1 MFLTV
6 HGKAKFQVTV
16 CKSCVMGSHLLPCD
30 IICLTLSVIDSKVS
44 DWVRVDFGQF
54 VVRTFS

>member
-6 HGKAKFQVTV
+6 HGKAKFPVIV
-16 CKSCVMGSHLLPCD
+16 CKSCVMGSHLLSSD
-30 IICLTLSVIDSKVS
+30 ICLTLSVIDSKVS

>member
-6 HGKAKFQVTV
+6 HSKDKFPVIV
-16 CKSCVMGSHLLPCD
+16 CKSCVMGSHLLPSD